1 MLRTQLY
8 GDPKNLFLHDLV
20 LDSCRRN
27 AQKTA
32 VVDASCGRRLSYAEY
47 GDAVESLAHG
57 LIASG
62 LKPGEVV
69 AIFLANSWEFCIAF
83 HAVQV
88 AGAIPTL
95 LNPTFR
101 EREVRYQLENSGAVL
116 LITDGGNI
124 EGVNLGGLPNLR
136 RVYTTRQPASGAEP
150 FANLLHPATAR
161 YPQPSQPS
169 ERALAALPYSS
180 GTTGLPKGVM
190 LSHYNL
196 VANVY
201 QLLGPNGTPLN
212 SADHI
217 LCCLPLYHIYG
228 LNVVLNPSLILGA
241 KLVLVPRFNVPSF
254 TKLIGDEAITMMPLV
269 PPAMN
274 ALCQAAE
281 AGEFPRDH
289 HVHWVKSGAAPL
301 APDLARRF
309 TDLTNILVCQ
319 GYGMTEASP
328 VTHVGF
334 LEPDLYRPDSIG
346 HPLTHTDCRVL
357 AQPEIDPADTPENV
371 TEAPSGLPGEL
382 VMRGP
387 QFMLGY
393 WKEPQATA
401 AVLRDGWFWS
411 GDIVTRDREGFYRVV
426 DRRKEMIKYKGFAVA
441 PAEVEA
447 VLLEHPAVKECGVI
461 GRRDDVAGEIPVA
474 FVALRNGFVE
484 DRKLGEEL
492 CGFVA
497 DRLTHYKQ
505 PREVHFVDA
514 VPKTASGKILR
525 RELRKSIGALP

>member
-1 MLRTQLY
+1 MLRTELY
-8 GDPKNLFLHDLV
+8 ADPHNLFLHDLV
-20 LDSCRRN
+20 LDACRRH
-27 AQKTA
+27 APKTA
-32 VVDASCGRRLSYAEY
+32 LVDSSCGRRFTYAEY
-47 GDAVESLAHG
+47 GEIVES
-57 LIASG
+57 IARSLVATG
-62 LKPGEVV
+62 VNPGDVV
-69 AIFLANSWEFCIAF
+69 AIFLANSWEFCAAF
-83 HAVQV
+83 HAAQLV
-88 AGAIPTL
+88 GAIPTL
-95 LNPTFR
+95 LNPTYR

-116 LITDGGNI
+116 LITDGC
-124 EGVNLGGLPNLR
+124 NLDGIQLTGLPKLR
-136 RVYTTRQPASGAEP
+136 RVYTTRQPAPGAEP
-150 FANLLHPATAR
+150 FSNLLKPVTASFNK
-161 YPQPSQPS
+161 PGQSS
-169 ERALAALPYSS
+169 ETTLAVLPYSS

-196 VANVY
+196 IANVY
-201 QLLGPNGTPLN
+201 QFIGPNASHLCGNDT
-212 SADHI
+212 I

-228 LNVVLNPSLILGA
+228 LNVILNPALILGA
-241 KLVLVPRFNVPSF
+241 TLILVPRFNVQ
-254 TKLIGDEAITMMPLV
+254 TLTRLLVDESISMMPLV

-289 HVHWVKSGAAPL
+289 KVRWAKSGAAPL

-309 TDLTNILVCQ
+309 TALTSILVCQ

-334 LEPDLYRPDSIG
+334 LEPELYRPDSIG
-346 HPLTHTDCRVL
+346 HPLAQTDCRVL
-357 AQPEIDPADTPENV
+357 SQTDIDPADTPDDL
-371 TEAPSGLPGEL
+371 TEAASGQPGEL

-393 WKEPQATA
+393 WNEPQATSS
-401 AVLRDGWFWS
+401 VLRDGWYWS

-447 VLLEHPAVKECGVI
+447 VLLEHPAVKECGVV
-461 GRRDDVAGEIPVA
+461 GRSDDCAGEVPVA
-474 FVALRNGFVE
+474 FVALREGFSE
-484 DRKLGEEL
+484 NSKLEAEL
-492 CGFVA
+492 CTFVA

-505 PREVHFVDA
+505 PREVRFVDS

-525 RELRKSIGALP
+525 RELRKSIS